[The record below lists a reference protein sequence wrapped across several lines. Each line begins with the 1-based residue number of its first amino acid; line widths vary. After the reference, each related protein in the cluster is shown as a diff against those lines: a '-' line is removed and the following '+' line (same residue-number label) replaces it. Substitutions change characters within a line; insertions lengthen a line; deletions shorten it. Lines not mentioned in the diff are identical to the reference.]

1 MSQPPPKD
9 YSEVPA
15 ARGRTAG
22 SPDAPVIH
30 GYEESGLA
38 PQGEHQAKAGV
49 CVMFMGRE
57 VEERDFGLGAPGRSA
72 LGRLSRQRCVG
83 YM

>member
-15 ARGRTAG
+15 AGGRAAG
-22 SPDAPVIH
+22 SPDAPVIQ

-38 PQGEHQAKAGV
+38 PLGEHEAKAGV
-49 CVMFMGRE
+49 CVMFTGAE
-57 VEERDFGLGAPGRSA
+57 VEERDFG
-72 LGRLSRQRCVG
+72 
-83 YM
+83 